1 MLQQPNREMWQ
12 FFLNSQ
18 NWVAKEGRSSQVPGL
33 VLDKDAMRQ
42 MDFAVEKL

>member
-1 MLQQPNREMWQ
+1 MKARSGYFERLISFGVPR
-12 FFLNSQ
+12 
-18 NWVAKEGRSSQVPGL
+18 KEGRSSQVPGL